1 MKSGRSSGQPHS
13 RVQHPR
19 EMGGSQ
25 GGWGDPQVLPQ
36 RSPNLS
42 PSALLVYRVFRNE
55 AKRST
60 KTLHALLHGLALVI
74 ALVGGCWG
82 WG

>member
-1 MKSGRSSGQPHS
+1 MPPQHS
-13 RVQHPR
+13 PT
-19 EMGGSQ
+19 
-25 GGWGDPQVLPQ
+25 
-36 RSPNLS
+36 LS